1 MLGIGEEGEA
11 GRRTLLI
18 GLKYSD
24 DKKETRRETERER
37 ERERN
42 EKEEAG
48 PDPAKQWTAAKQRKA
63 QTEQHYG
70 SRTKQRSKPAS
81 RDGLSRQ
88 RPMTTTR
95 LSPPLGSAAEPARKD
110 GAGWMSKMSCTAC
123 RISRG

>member
-1 MLGIGEEGEA
+1 VLGIGEEGEA

-24 DKKETRRETERER
+24 DKKENRRET

-48 PDPAKQWTAAKQRKA
+48 PVPAKQRIAAKR
-63 QTEQHYG
+63 EQHYG

>member
-24 DKKETRRETERER
+24 DKKENRRETERER
-37 ERERN
+37 ETRKRRRAQTQQN
-42 EKEEAG
+42 SG
-48 PDPAKQWTAAKQRKA
+48 PQQSNAKHK
-63 QTEQHYG
+63 TEQHYG

-123 RISRG
+123 KISRG